1 MTTLVNVQYNTDKL
15 KGAIKMDKEKKQVI
29 QVRVTKEEKEAVKKL
44 AEQAHLSI
52 SSYVRSQLLSAK

>member
-1 MTTLVNVQYNTDKL
+1 MN
-15 KGAIKMDKEKKQVI
+15 KEKKQVI

>member
-1 MTTLVNVQYNTDKL
+1 MQYNRDKL

-29 QVRVTKEEKEAVKKL
+29 QVRVTTEEKEAVKKL
-44 AEQAHLSI
+44 AEKAHLSI

>member
-1 MTTLVNVQYNTDKL
+1 MLVNMQYNIDKL
-15 KGAIKMDKEKKQVI
+15 KIGAIKMDKEKKQVI

>member
-1 MTTLVNVQYNTDKL
+1 MTTLVNMQYNIDKL
-15 KGAIKMDKEKKQVI
+15 KGAIKMNKEKKQVI

>member
-1 MTTLVNVQYNTDKL
+1 MLVDMQYNIDKL

-44 AEQAHLSI
+44 AEKAHLSI
-52 SSYVRSQLLSAK
+52 SSYVRSQLLSTK

>member
-1 MTTLVNVQYNTDKL
+1 MLVNMQYNIDKL

>member
-1 MTTLVNVQYNTDKL
+1 MTTLVNMQYNIDKL

-44 AEQAHLSI
+44 AEKAHLSI